1 MDPPAREVAVSRQ
14 EALEL
19 IDKLD
24 LNGDGKLSKS
34 EKAVVDTVFSA
45 IGRVMDAVA
54 FCRDSPL
61 P

>member
-1 MDPPAREVAVSRQ
+1 MAVSRQ

-34 EKAVVDTVFSA
+34 EKAVVEARFEALEATNMCGHDP
-45 IGRVMDAVA
+45 R
-54 FCRDSPL
+54 
-61 P
+61 